1 MSVRLF
7 PEQWS
12 VARLQLACRPL
23 CGFHA
28 SMATP
33 VGVAGVS
40 TFPCSWLLPYT
51 GTRTF
56 LTLNLTSQ
64 PVARCCHGRRHRATL
79 SPPPICVCRSAHCSA
94 PISTHHNISIKA
106 EPGSPP
112 HDHRS
117 QSGYMT
123 QAHGSAHPHSSSSR
137 GRSPVDSVGS
147 SCSSHEGGSDREE
160 QQQRQRQRQDFF
172 SLPAGQIENPTIK
185 RMRMDSW
192 VT

>member
-12 VARLQLACRPL
+12 VARLQLTCRPL
-23 CGFHA
+23 RGFHA

-40 TFPCSWLLPYT
+40 TFPCSWLLPNT

-56 LTLNLTSQ
+56 LALNLTSQ
-64 PVARCCHGRRHRATL
+64 PVGGTL
-79 SPPPICVCRSAHCSA
+79 LPRSPTQSDPLTPPICVCRSAHCSA

-160 QQQRQRQRQDFF
+160 QQQPRQDFF